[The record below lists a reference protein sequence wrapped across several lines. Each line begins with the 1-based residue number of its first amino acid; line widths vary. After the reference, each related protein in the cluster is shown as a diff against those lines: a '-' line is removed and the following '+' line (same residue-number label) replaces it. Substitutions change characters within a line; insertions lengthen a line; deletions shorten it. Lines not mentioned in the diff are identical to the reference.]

1 MRVQRK
7 KESLGIVLT
16 DSYAEAVW
24 VEAVGP
30 KVVRLRSGRTDLPAG
45 EVCGGWIE
53 RPARTAG
60 LIRKMLKTARIGLRR
75 AVVVVPDAQTAAQI
89 LDLPAEIPS
98 NMQKFIH
105 TEMRFSPILVKR
117 TAYADYRSL
126 GADEE
131 GKERILAGLTTRECI
146 RNLTETFRLA
156 GVEIQSLQ
164 MDFCAVYRA
173 IEAFWEE
180 ARKTKNLLTASLT
193 GRTLTVCAYLNR
205 KLDFV
210 QRFSWEGRLEEL
222 SSFILEQVRTIQQ
235 FYELEKGFSF
245 QHHWQV
251 MVVLE
256 DSWKEALEGLQSGLE
271 SLFGDRVVLITP
283 ERRPEGLGLKGN
295 EPVWPAA
302 LGAAWKGI
310 EPAAHSVPELLPPE
324 VLEQYAWQRS
334 FWKTVAAAALMLGG
348 FAVSAWLMPFNAQ
361 ALSDSEKPPSLIQTA
376 ERHKQLKEKIDI
388 LRDLQRVSEEMNRQ
402 RAVFSFSSVFEEIRK
417 AIPPALQITSLEMN
431 RNGMM
436 EISGRAL
443 SIQAIYQFAARLGQ
457 SSLIS
462 NAAVAESRLSAGS
475 GRVYEYRIICRLK
488 SFETGEE
495 YDADAVSD

>member
-1 MRVQRK
+1 MRGQRK

-16 DSYAEAVW
+16 DTYAEAVW
-24 VEAVGP
+24 VEAVGS
-30 KVVRLRSGRTDLPAG
+30 KVVRLRSGRTELPAG
-45 EVCGGWIE
+45 EVCGGWVE
-53 RPARTAG
+53 HPARTAG
-60 LIRKMLKTARIGLRR
+60 LIRKMLKAARIGLRR
-75 AVVVVPDAQTAAQI
+75 AVVVIPDGQTAAQI

-117 TAYADYRSL
+117 TAYADYCSL

-131 GKERILAGLTTRECI
+131 GKEKILAGLTTRECI

-193 GRTLTVCAYLNR
+193 GQTLTVCAYLNR

-210 QRFSWEGRLEEL
+210 QRFSWEGGLEEL

-251 MVVLE
+251 IVVLDE
-256 DSWKEALEGLQSGLE
+256 RKDAFEGLQAGLE

-283 ERRPEGLGLKGN
+283 ERRPKGIELK
-295 EPVWPAA
+295 EDERVWPAA

-310 EPAAHSVPELLPPE
+310 EPATQLVPELLPPE

-348 FAVSAWLMPFNAQ
+348 FYLSTWLMPFDAQ
-361 ALSDSEKPPSLIQTA
+361 ALSDSQKPLPLIQTA
-376 ERHKQLKEKIDI
+376 ERQRQVKEKIDA
-388 LRDLQRVSEEMNRQ
+388 LRALQRVSEEMNRQ
-402 RAVFSFSSVFEEIRK
+402 RAAFSFSSVFEEIRRG
-417 AIPPALQITSLEMN
+417 IPPALQITTLEME

-436 EISGRAL
+436 ELSGRAL

-462 NAAVAESRLSAGS
+462 SAAVAESRLSAGS